1 MSDQEYDYII
11 VGAGSAGAVLANKLS
26 EDPSTRVLLLE
37 AGRDDQYRWVQIP
50 LGMGK
55 LLTDARFVW
64 PFHTEP
70 EAELGGKR
78 IYWPRGRLLGGSS
91 SVNGMLF
98 VRGGAHRYDE
108 WRDGNNPGW
117 GFEEVLPYFKQIE
130 DRPGGDPQFRGTGGP
145 VSISDSDTSDPLSS
159 AFLKAC
165 VEFGAAENADYN
177 NAKFEGVSRLQLN
190 TRNGKRCST
199 AKAYLDP
206 ARGRQNLHIAT
217 HALATRVELRDRS
230 AQGVHYIRDGVTQ
243 YASARR
249 EVLLSAGPIISP
261 KLLELSG
268 IGRPSVLCEHGIEV
282 VHELPGVGENL
293 QDHLQNRITYETN
306 VAVTVNDIMNSSLRG
321 ALAGLR
327 YALFKDGLL
336 SQSVATVHAIVRSK
350 PELAQPDV
358 KLQIL
363 LASGK
368 DRYSNASKVGLDPF
382 SGFNIGVFQLYPH
395 STGSVHINSA
405 DPHEHPKIHANYL
418 SDPRDREVVLRGLQ
432 MARKVAAQ
440 PALAPY
446 IVREVRPGPQ
456 ATTDQALM
464 DYARETAQT
473 SWHPVSSCRMG
484 RGDDDV
490 VDYELKV
497 HGIERLRVIDS
508 SIMPNMPSSNTN
520 APSIMIGAKGADLVL
535 AGQAEK

>member
-1 MSDQEYDYII
+1 MSDQEFDYII
-11 VGAGSAGAVLANKLS
+11 VGAGSSGAVLANKLS
-26 EDPSTRVLLLE
+26 KDSSNRVLLLE
-37 AGRDDQYRWVQIP
+37 AGRDDNYRWVQIP
-50 LGMGK
+50 LGMGR
-55 LLTDARFVW
+55 LLTDNEFVW
-64 PFHTEP
+64 PFYTEP
-70 EAELGGKR
+70 EPELGGQT

-108 WRDGNNPGW
+108 WRDGNSPGW
-117 GFEEVLPYFKQIE
+117 GFDEVLPYFKQLE
-130 DRPGGDPQFRGTGGP
+130 DRPNGNSQFRGTGGP
-145 VSISDSDTSDPLSS
+145 VTISDSDASDPLSS

-165 VEFGAAENADYN
+165 LEFGTFENADYN
-177 NAKFEGVSRLQLN
+177 DAKFEGVSRLQLN

-206 ARGRQNLHIAT
+206 ARGRQNLQIAT
-217 HALATRVELRDRS
+217 HAVATRIELQGRT
-230 AQGVHYIRDGVTQ
+230 AQGVHYTRDGVRQ

-249 EVLLSAGPIISP
+249 EVLLSAGPIASP

-268 IGRPSVLCEHGIEV
+268 IGRASVLREHGIDV
-282 VHELPGVGENL
+282 VYELPGVGENL
-293 QDHLQNRITYETN
+293 QDHLQNRITYQAN
-306 VAVTVNDIMNSSLRG
+306 VAVTVNDILNSPLRG

-336 SQSVATVHAIVRSK
+336 SQSIATVHAIVRSK
-350 PELAQPDV
+350 PELAHPDV

-368 DRYSNASKVGLDPF
+368 DRYSNSKKVGLDPF
-382 SGFNIGVFQLYPH
+382 SGFNIGVFQLYPY
-395 STGSVHINSA
+395 STGSVHIRSA

-418 SDPRDREVVLRGLQ
+418 SDSRDGEVVLRALR
-432 MARKVAAQ
+432 MAREVAAQ

-456 ATTDQALM
+456 ATTDEALM

-484 RGDDDV
+484 RGDYDV

-497 HGIERLRVIDS
+497 HGIDRLRVIDS

-535 AGQAEK
+535 SG